1 MKLYHVEGWSHSMP
15 DLLQVKVEQ
24 RVLAKDQSGDHR
36 PVDWD
41 GYESVTVA
49 VGTARRIV
57 CERVDAKAEFEI
69 PPIYEDRLPMLSA
82 EYDLSTPDAKVK
94 QFYIA
99 LYTKEK
105 YLSYWPSKE
114 EI

>member
-1 MKLYHVEGWSHSMP
+1 MKLYHVKGWSYSMP

-41 GYESVTVA
+41 GYETVNVA
-49 VGTARRIV
+49 IGTARRIV

-69 PPIYEDRLPMLSA
+69 PPIYEDRLPMLSS
-82 EYDLSTPDAKVK
+82 EHEPFHL
-94 QFYIA
+94 YIT